1 MIILMKKIVLLSIL
15 FLGISAIGIFA
26 HGAYLGGDGNQ
37 VRSAIATRIATL
49 ARQDPIALGEIS
61 RKIPLLLTSFADN
74 PADKAL
80 LFFIQ
85 KEIDLALTPVSDDD
99 VHPWIIEAWAEQ
111 FE

>member
-1 MIILMKKIVLLSIL
+1 MKKIFLLSIL
-15 FLGISAIGIFA
+15 FSGISTIGIFA
-26 HGAYLGGDGNQ
+26 HGAYLGGDGNH

-49 ARQDPIALGEIS
+49 ARQDPLALWEIS

-80 LFFIQ
+80 LFFMQ
-85 KEIDLALTPVSDDD
+85 KEIDLALTPIPENDEL
-99 VHPWIIEAWAEQ
+99 HPGIIEARAEQ